1 MKKIFI
7 IGGGIAALEAAK
19 SARSTQRDA
28 LIVLISAENALP
40 YSRPMLTKQLMG
52 KVTAHDLAVESAA
65 WYDEKDIVVLTGRT
79 VTAIDPVGKTLV
91 AGGTPFHWDSLILAT
106 GASCFVPPIP
116 GADGAN
122 VVAVRTFGD
131 VARVREI
138 AKTAKNAAVIGGGL
152 GVAIAYP
159 HAKALHEAGCEVD
172 LIVGFRNE
180 HLIILKDELAA
191 ACTDLTIM
199 TDDGSNGNKGF
210 VTQALQAKLDAGKAY
225 DEVIAI
231 GPLPMMKA
239 VCDLTKPKDIKT
251 IVSMNPIMIDGTGM
265 CGGCRVTVGGVTK
278 FACVDGPDFD
288 GHQVDWAEAISR
300 SRMFRPEEQRAME
313 KLHKCRL
320 TGGVR

>member
-1 MKKIFI
+1 MFPIVKKRVLNETVTLMEIEAPLVARKALPGQFI
-7 IGGGIAALEAAK
+7 IFRIDEEGERIPLTIAGYDREKGTVTIIFQKVGYTTMKLDTLNEG
-19 SARSTQRDA
+19 DA
-28 LIVLISAENALP
+28 LL
-40 YSRPMLTKQLMG
+40 
-52 KVTAHDLAVESAA
+52 DF
-65 WYDEKDIVVLTGRT
+65 
-79 VTAIDPVGKTLV
+79 VGPLGEPSHTEGVKR
-91 AGGTPFHWDSLILAT
+91 AT
-106 GASCFVPPIP
+106 
-116 GADGAN
+116 
-122 VVAVRTFGD
+122 
-131 VARVREI
+131 
-138 AKTAKNAAVIGGGL
+138 VIGGGL

-159 HAKALHEAGCEVD
+159 QAKALHEAGCEVD